1 MALHTIDIK
10 KEILINKMYVGEYLN
25 NNIGH
30 EVINLLRA
38 DGNTDKFGDGQN
50 YIYVQPYGTM
60 EKEHNEKIDTIILV
74 RNTGIPETLEV
85 LAQAWELEQ
94 ISKIENSS
102 RKKEIEIINI
112 QQKKYIE
119 EHNVKY
125 SNRSP
130 LEIFSDNQTD
140 IKTAYVSFKAGKLR
154 RPKNPLFISFKCSS
168 NSSKLSSI
176 NGKDSNIVYLN
187 CSDNQVDNSSD
198 IIPKVD
204 MAKASLKMYIR
215 NGEVKCNKNK
225 TYKNRK
231 YVNQKFAFN
240 QLKAMLE
247 NEELWEE
254 VNTTQSADKI
264 DIDYKNKYNFIDL
277 IDKQYA
283 EVTYSNL
290 FKHIL
295 ESNPELCSKFANE
308 ILKLNL
314 SQKFEIKRE
323 EAHIDLLIDDKD
335 NNNIV
340 VIENKIKSSING
352 LKYDI
357 YGEEVSNQLLAY
369 YKYVN
374 NEEKYRQRN
383 CCFYIFAPDYNHID
397 TSKIKNLPNIYKLI
411 PYSQIYEFFNL
422 PEICNKYSS
431 QIPYYN
437 EFLYALS
444 KHIHNTDNS
453 LEIEMHLR
461 FAKKI
466 KNTKC

>member
-1 MALHTIDIK
+1 MALHTIDTK
-10 KEILINKMYVGEYLN
+10 KEILINKMYAGEYLKKS

-30 EVINLLRA
+30 EIINLLRA
-38 DGNTDKFGDGQN
+38 DGNTDKSGDGQN

-60 EKEHNEKIDTIILV
+60 EKEHNGKIDTIILV

-102 RKKEIEIINI
+102 RKKEIEILNT

-154 RPKNPLFISFKCSS
+154 RPKNPLFISFNNYC
-168 NSSKLSSI
+168 NTELFSI
-176 NGKDSNIVYLN
+176 NGQNNIVFLN
-187 CSDNQVDNSSD
+187 PPDNQEDNLSVVV
-198 IIPKVD
+198 PKVNS
-204 MAKASLKMYIR
+204 AKSSLKMYIKI
-215 NGEVKCNKNK
+215 NQE
-225 TYKNRK
+225 YAFK
-231 YVNQKFAFN
+231 Y
-240 QLKAMLE
+240 LKAMLE

-295 ESNPELCSKFANE
+295 ESNPELCAKFANE

-323 EAHIDLLIDDKD
+323 EAHIDLLIDDEE

-357 YGEEVSNQLLAY
+357 YGEEVSNQLLDY
-369 YKYVN
+369 YEYVN
-374 NEEKYRQRN
+374 NKEKYKQRN
-383 CCFYIFAPDYNHID
+383 SFFYIFAPDYNHID
-397 TSKIKNLPNIYKLI
+397 TSKIKKLPNMYKLI
-411 PYSQIYEFFNL
+411 PYSQIYKFFNL
-422 PEICNKYSS
+422 PEIYNKYSS
-431 QIPYYN
+431 QVPYYN

-461 FAKKI
+461 FAKKL
-466 KNTKC
+466 KNTKI